1 MPEKIPPAPA
11 FRRVAETDRAP
22 LTIWCDG
29 VPVAALQGDTVLAAI
44 RLAGGTLRETEFDR
58 RPRAGFCL
66 MGACND
72 CIVWTAEGTRL
83 RACSTPVSD
92 GMQVFTRLPESAEW
106 PPLIS

>member
-1 MPEKIPPAPA
+1 MPDTPLSA

-22 LTIWCDG
+22 VTIWCDDA
-29 VPVAALQGDTVLAAI
+29 PLAALQGDSVLAAI
-44 RLAGGTLRETEFDR
+44 RLAGGTLRETEFDH

-72 CIVWTAEGTRL
+72 CIVWTAGGTRL

-92 GMQVFTRLPESAEW
+92 GLRVYTRLPESAAW
-106 PPLIS
+106 PSLIS